1 MSYNVDG
8 MDLVNVY
15 FTLNQFTVFPAVASW
30 KQSPPPHS
38 PKQGGID
45 LIEIVEIPPL
55 YSRMN
60 QNQLVVNGKAGKPS
74 LYICLTILLHNCK
87 SESHFSFELHLL
99 SFKLFSSPLSSVCQ
113 TLSSYPPMV
122 QRVSQ
127 GGGVHIIM
135 IM

>member
-1 MSYNVDG
+1 MAW
-8 MDLVNVY
+8 
-15 FTLNQFTVFPAVASW
+15 TLSMYISLSINSLCFLLWLPGSKA
-30 KQSPPPHS
+30 PPPHS